1 MTTWLA
7 IIAIGTTSAPSTD
20 WAAASGLQVKELTTA
35 EGTVHVYLP
44 AHIAPGDT
52 ISGTVFAFGNGV
64 SVAERNANTAKL
76 QGHELTIEGRSVKL
90 SEALFKFQVPTS
102 ASTLDIVVRDSNGSG
117 AATGVV
123 EVKPASGAYTG
134 LVGAPIVE
142 EGYAIRVLGSF
153 DGDRDTT
160 EAKLDGLEAGI
171 LAESPRECV
180 VSTMNRGPGE
190 HRLQVTEA
198 QMSLDQQLN
207 IARLTVTPPS
217 EARVGK
223 KSYMDIVV
231 DGLKD
236 ADPRGFPLQV
246 VLNTSTP
253 ELFDPQSML
262 ALTIN
267 REDVVDGVY
276 KGRLEFKMKKRGTYE
291 LTPQLVAKA
300 P

>member
-7 IIAIGTTSAPSTD
+7 ILAIGTTSAPSTD
-20 WAAASGLQVKELTTA
+20 WAATCGLQVKQLTTA

-52 ISGTVFAFGNGV
+52 ISGTVFAFGSGG
-64 SVAERNANTAKL
+64 SIAERNANTATL
-76 QGHELTIEGRSVKL
+76 QSHELTIEGRSVKV
-90 SEALFKFQVPTS
+90 SEALFKFQVPAS
-102 ASTLDIVVRDSNGSG
+102 ASAIDIVVRDGNGAG
-117 AATGVV
+117 AATGTV
-123 EVKPASGAYTG
+123 EVKAASGAYTG
-134 LVGAPIVE
+134 MVGAPIVE

-153 DGDRDTT
+153 DGDRDST

-190 HRLQVTEA
+190 HRLQVSEA
-198 QMSLDQQLN
+198 QASLDQQLN

-223 KSYMDIVV
+223 KSFMDIVV
-231 DGLKD
+231 DGLND

-253 ELFDPQSML
+253 ELFDPKSVL
-262 ALTIN
+262 AITIN
-267 REDVVDGVY
+267 REDIVNGVY
-276 KGRLEFKMKKRGTYE
+276 KGKLEFKMKKKGTYE
-291 LTPQLVAKA
+291 LMPQLVAKA